1 MQVVICGGGIAGLT
15 LAWWLNRAGWEVT
28 ILEQAPGPR
37 DAGYMI
43 DFFGPGWE
51 VASRM
56 GLVPSLEQARYVIP
70 RIMYVNG
77 DGRRTSSINYERF
90 RHLLAGRLVN
100 LMRGELERI
109 LLDHLPESV
118 AITYGATVRAFTA
131 TPARVEVSISDGRAM
146 AADLLVGADG
156 IHSRVRKLAFGAE
169 SRYLR
174 PLGYDTAAYL
184 FRNDALRD
192 RLAGNFV
199 NLSVPDRTAG
209 LYPIREGRIASFF
222 VHAADGPPPGEPCA
236 RLREVYG
243 DLGWL
248 VPAALERCLVDE
260 VYYDTVAQVEMPRWT
275 RGRVTLVGDACGAV
289 SLLAGQGASLAMAGA
304 WALALELTAH
314 DGIDA
319 ALARYEARL
328 RPVVE
333 RAQKSG
339 RKNAR
344 WVVPSSRM
352 RILAR
357 DAVLKLS
364 GLPGLAGLLKPI
376 VSGGEEDL
384 FSDSDGPC
392 SLLLPTARLTLP
404 TPPASPPS
412 H

>member
-15 LAWWLNRAGWEVT
+15 LAWWLNRAGCEVT
-28 ILEQAPGPR
+28 IVEQAAGPR
-37 DAGYMI
+37 DASYMI

-56 GLVPSLEQARYVIP
+56 GLVPSLERARYVIP
-70 RIMYVNG
+70 RITYVNG
-77 DGRRTSSINYERF
+77 SGRRTSGINYERL

-131 TPARVEVSISDGRAM
+131 TPARVEVNISDGRTL

-174 PLGYDTAAYL
+174 PLGYHTAAYL
-184 FRNDALRD
+184 FRDDALRD
-192 RLAGNFV
+192 RLGGDFV
-199 NLSVPDRTAG
+199 NLSVPNRTAG
-209 LYPIREGRIASFF
+209 FYPVREQRIASFF
-222 VHAADGPPPGEPCA
+222 VHAADGPPPGDPCA
-236 RLREVYG
+236 RLREMYG

-248 VPAALERCLVDE
+248 VDGALERCPVDG
-260 VYYDTVAQVEMPRWT
+260 VYCDAVAQVEMPRWS
-275 RGRVTLVGDACGAV
+275 RGRVTLVGDACGAA

-304 WALALELTAH
+304 WALALELTAP
-314 DGIDA
+314 DGVDA
-319 ALARYEARL
+319 ALARYEARV

-333 RAQKSG
+333 RAQDSG
-339 RKNAR
+339 RRNAR
-344 WVVPSSRM
+344 WVVPSGRV

-376 VSGGEEDL
+376 VSRGGEDL
-384 FSDSDGPC
+384 FADSD
-392 SLLLPTARLTLP
+392 
-404 TPPASPPS
+404 
-412 H
+412 